1 MCSLA
6 TKRKKKFL
14 PSGPQKVESAKENSK
29 IHPNDII
36 TFNRLKNI
44 RILKASPMDHKDQNH
59 ALADWKL
66 LRKLPCEL
74 RSSINSLKSHKID
87 KSSPK

>member
-44 RILKASPMDHKDQNH
+44 RILKASPMDQKDQKH
-59 ALADWKL
+59 ALADWT
-66 LRKLPCEL
+66 RKLPCEL